1 MKNSPKSSFFKHLD
15 FMLLDISCLVIS
27 FLIGYSIRFSTDKAV
42 SIELYRNLFLIVILI
57 NIILTFFLE
66 PYRNVLRRDIFKEIK
81 ISFGF
86 VMINLLLVALYMF
99 LYQLG
104 KNFARLA
111 IAYIYLLYFVSSCV
125 VRTLWKKHLN
135 IKAKNSLI
143 NGEKSLV
150 VICKKN
156 EVKQV
161 ISNIENHNY
170 LFHHIAAVCLIDAN
184 SKSKKYNDYLLISN
198 KEIVSFISTNWVDE
212 IFIACDYNLIPT
224 DVMESFSMIGVP
236 IHIKL
241 NDDSIMVGKEKQINR
256 LGTYNVI
263 TATNK
268 IYDNWQLF
276 LKKCMDIFGG
286 IIGSLVTIILI
297 IVIGPIIY
305 IKSPGNIF
313 YVSQRVGL
321 NGKIFKF
328 YKFRSMV
335 LNADDLKEDLKK
347 KNRIKDGMMFKI
359 EDDPRIIPV
368 IGKFIRK
375 TSLDEFPQF
384 FNVLKG
390 DMSLVGTRPPTLDE
404 WSKYTPYYRSRLS
417 IKPGITGMWQV
428 SGRSKITDFNEVVK
442 LDNEYIDNWSIGLDV
457 RLILKTITNIFNRD
471 EGAM

>member
-1 MKNSPKSSFFKHLD
+1 MKSNSKSNFLKHLD
-15 FMLLDISCLVIS
+15 FMLLDITCLVIS
-27 FLIGYSIRFSTDKAV
+27 FLLGYSIRFSSDKVV
-42 SIELYRNLFLIVILI
+42 SIEIYRNLFLIVILI

-66 PYRNVLRRDIFKEIK
+66 PYRNVLKRDTLKELK
-81 ISFGF
+81 ISVGF
-86 VMINLLLVALYMF
+86 VAISLLMIALYMF

-104 KNFARLA
+104 QDFARLA
-111 IAYIYLLYFVSSCV
+111 IAYIYLFYFISSFI
-125 VRTLWKKHLN
+125 VRILWKKHLN
-135 IKAKNSLI
+135 NKAKASLK
-143 NGEKSLV
+143 NGEKSLII
-150 VICKKN
+150 ICKKN
-156 EVKQV
+156 EVKDV
-161 ISNIENHNY
+161 VNNIENHNY
-170 LFHHIAAVCLIDAN
+170 LFHHISGICYIDSN
-184 SKSKKYNDYLLISN
+184 SKLKKYKEYQLISN
-198 KEIVSFISTNWVDE
+198 KDIINYISTNWVDE
-212 IFIACDYNLIPT
+212 IFIACDYNLIPAEM
-224 DVMESFSMIGVP
+224 MESFSMIGIP

-241 NDDSIMVGKEKQINR
+241 NDDSILVGKEKQLDR
-256 LGTYNVI
+256 LGSYNVI

-276 LKKCMDIFGG
+276 LKKCMDILGG
-286 IIGSLVTIILI
+286 IVGSLITVLLI
-297 IVIGPIIY
+297 IIIGPIIY

-313 YVSQRVGL
+313 YVSERVGL

-347 KNRIKDGMMFKI
+347 NNRIKDGMMFKI
-359 EDDPRIIPV
+359 EDDPRIIPG

-390 DMSLVGTRPPTLDE
+390 DMSLVGTRPPTMDE

-442 LDNEYIDNWSIGLDV
+442 LDNEYIDNWSIGLDC
-457 RLILKTITNIFNRD
+457 RLIFKTITNIFSRD